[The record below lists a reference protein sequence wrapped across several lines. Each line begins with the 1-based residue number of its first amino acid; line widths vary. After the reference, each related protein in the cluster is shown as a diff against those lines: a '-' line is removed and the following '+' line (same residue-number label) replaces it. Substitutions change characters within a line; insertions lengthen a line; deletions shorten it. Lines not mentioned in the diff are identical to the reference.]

1 MRFHCLLM
9 LPVADAREEVQDYQ
23 LLLQSS
29 DKELKA
35 EKNKTKSHS
44 SITDEK
50 INSLETRVRFL
61 DT

>member
-1 MRFHCLLM
+1 MIIVL
-9 LPVADAREEVQDYQ
+9 VADAREEVQDYQ

-35 EKNKTKSHS
+35 EKSKTKSHS

-50 INSLETRVRFL
+50 INSLETQVRFF
-61 DT
+61 DS